1 MTYSWGVRH
10 RTGRNPAAGLP
21 IPVREGWYKL
31 SAMRGETVLG
41 DGRVRADWT
50 MTHLVRARAREHGR
64 RVFATFEGGA
74 SLTFA
79 GLDRESDRF
88 AAALAACGVGPGERV
103 MALLG
108 NGPEILIAF
117 FGAMKAGC
125 VIVPVNTE
133 LKGTFLEH
141 QVGNAES
148 AMVVA
153 EAGLLRAF
161 ESIDG
166 PAPARLAVVGED
178 APAIPPAFFADS
190 AVSSFTAFLAAGDG
204 YPVPETAARPGD
216 ICAILYTSGTTGP
229 AKGALIPHG
238 HLFLMSAST
247 ARATGLTGDD
257 LYYVSMPLFHINALC
272 AQTIAALTVGA
283 RVHVVRRFSPNRWLD
298 EVIACGATHTNLLGV
313 MPEFL
318 FNTAPTPR
326 DRDHRL
332 RVTLSVPTGPWGA
345 EFEKRFGLR
354 ILQGFGMTECG
365 MPFWC
370 RLSEPVESGCAGY
383 VEDRWYEAR
392 VADPET
398 DMPLPAGEVG
408 ELLIRPKL
416 PGCFFAGYY
425 RMPERAVE
433 AWRNL
438 WFHTGD
444 ATRFDERGRLH
455 YVDRMKDCIRRRGEN
470 ISAFEVEQVLN
481 AHPEI
486 AESAVVGVRVE
497 GAGGEEEV
505 LAVLL
510 PEDGAQPDPVAVL
523 DWCVPRMP
531 RYAVP
536 RFVDFVG
543 GFEKT
548 ASGKLRKGELRDAG
562 LPPRAWDR
570 EEAGY
575 TIARQ

>member
-1 MTYSWGVRH
+1 MTSGAGAASNRPEP
-10 RTGRNPAAGLP
+10 GR
-21 IPVREGWYKL
+21 REGWCKL
-31 SAMRGETVLG
+31 PAMRGEAVLG
-41 DGRVRADWT
+41 DGRVGPDWT
-50 MTHLVRARAREHGR
+50 MTHLVRARARRHGD

-74 SLTFA
+74 ALTFA

-88 AAALAACGVGPGERV
+88 AAALAAAGIGPGERV

-125 VIVPVNTE
+125 VIVPINIE
-133 LKGTFLEH
+133 LRGAFLAH
-141 QVGNAES
+141 QVGNAEP
-148 AMVVA
+148 ALVVA

-161 ESIDG
+161 DDIEA
-166 PAPARLAVVGED
+166 PAPGRLVVVGGE
-178 APAIPPAFFADS
+178 APAAPPGFFAGS
-190 AVSSFTAFLAAGDG
+190 AASTYEAFLAAGDG
-204 YPVPETAARPGD
+204 RPAPEAAARPGD
-216 ICAILYTSGTTGP
+216 IGAILYTSGTTGP
-229 AKGALIPHG
+229 AKGALMPHG
-238 HLFLMSAST
+238 HMFLMSAAS
-247 ARATGLTGDD
+247 ARANGLTADD

-272 AQTIAALTVGA
+272 AQTIAALTAGA
-283 RVHVVRRFSPNRWLD
+283 RVHIVRRFSPNRWLD
-298 EVIACGATHTNLLGV
+298 EVAACGATHTNLLGV

-332 RVTLSVPTGPWGA
+332 RLTLAVPIGPWGA
-345 EFEKRFGLR
+345 AFEQRFGLR

-365 MPFWC
+365 LPFWC

-383 VEDRWYEAR
+383 LAEQWYEAC

-398 DMPLPAGEVG
+398 DMPLAAGEVG
-408 ELLIRPKL
+408 ELLVRPKM

-425 RMPERAVE
+425 RMPERTVE
-433 AWRNL
+433 AWRNF

-444 ATRFDERGRLH
+444 AARFDEQGRLH
-455 YVDRMKDCIRRRGEN
+455 YVDRLKDCIRRRGEN

-481 AHPEI
+481 THPAI
-486 AESAVVGVRVE
+486 AESAVIGVRVE

-510 PEDGAQPDPVAVL
+510 PEAGARPDPVELL
-523 DWCVPRMP
+523 DWCTPRMP

-536 RFVDFVG
+536 RFVDFTG

-548 ASGKLRKGELRDAG
+548 ASGKLRKGELRKAG
-562 LPPRAWDR
+562 LPPGAWDR
-570 EEAGY
+570 EQAGY
-575 TIARQ
+575 AVARQWGGQREG